1 MTQTSS
7 PPDGLPDALSDG
19 PSDNPTG
26 PGHEVRV
33 AGLRVRLVPMPWA
46 RSVGGCLAVACG
58 SRDDA
63 PGTASTAHLAEHVRA
78 IAGTGAARQ
87 TVPVFAQTDI
97 ARTLFRA
104 TAAPHGAADLAA
116 RLVDVLG
123 DATVDERLLESERM
137 AVELETA
144 RMDSGP
150 LLRAG
155 GLFAAAACDEP
166 GMDAVARTR
175 RADIPAVTHREVA
188 DLVAWGYRPGRAVL
202 SVAGPP
208 EALETVAETVER
220 RLHRLAEGTG
230 PDAAES
236 HRVLTRAPR
245 MCLPALDGLVAVT
258 LTRPRQD
265 EGLWARALLSDPGPV
280 VAAGVR
286 AGVPLVGRTTVEN
299 AHQAVD
305 VLCWKPAPR
314 SRAALTERLRAAC
327 AAAEVDQDVL
337 TRVAREARQERA
349 FAGFT
354 PMARALRAALADSA
368 APAAPAATSAPPTAA
383 GALRLSVWHVAGG
396 VPVEAG

>member
-1 MTQTSS
+1 MTQTMS
-7 PPDGLPDALSDG
+7 PPDS
-19 PSDNPTG
+19 PTAPV
-26 PGHEVRV
+26 PGEHEVPGVTEVRV

-63 PGTASTAHLAEHVRA
+63 PGTAATAHLAEHVRA
-78 IAGTGAARQ
+78 IAGTGRARQ

-104 TAAPHGAADLAA
+104 TAAPRAAADLAV

-208 EALETVAETVER
+208 EALATVAETVER
-220 RLHRLAEGTG
+220 HLHRVAEGTG
-230 PDAAES
+230 PDAAEP
-236 HRVLTRAPR
+236 HRVLTAAPR

-258 LTRPRQD
+258 LTRPRRD
-265 EGLWARALLSDPGPV
+265 EGPWARALLSDLGPV

-299 AHQAVD
+299 ENQAVD
-305 VLCWKPAPR
+305 VLCWKPAPHG
-314 SRAALTERLRAAC
+314 RAALTEQLRAAC
-327 AAAEVDQDVL
+327 AAAEVGRDVL
-337 TRVAREARQERA
+337 ARVARETRQERA
-349 FAGFT
+349 YAGFT
-354 PMARALRAALADSA
+354 PMAQALRAALADSA
-368 APAAPAATSAPPTAA
+368 APATATATATATA
-383 GALRLSVWHVAGG
+383 GPLRLSVWQVAGG
-396 VPVEAG
+396 VPVAVG